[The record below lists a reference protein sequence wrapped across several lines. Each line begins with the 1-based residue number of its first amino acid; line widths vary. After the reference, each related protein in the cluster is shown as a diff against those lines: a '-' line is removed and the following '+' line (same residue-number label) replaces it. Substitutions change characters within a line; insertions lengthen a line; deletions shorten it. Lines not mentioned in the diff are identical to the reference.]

1 MKHSVSM
8 LEIPNLDV
16 DIVMTK

>member
-16 DIVMTK
+16 DIFMTK